1 MESHPLKKRK
11 ICVVVNDR
19 AIYGRVKPVME
30 AIQKHPQ
37 LELQVIA
44 VTNFYFDHLFWYLF
58 HGEPV
63 SFLKALSWYIKART
77 TKILGKSGEVEKLE
91 YLPKLLIG
99 AGFPIHARLPLFL
112 EGGNTRVMVKS
123 AGLGLLGIPKLFEKL
138 KPDIVLIYADR
149 FESLP
154 IAMAA
159 AFLNIPIAH
168 VEGGDVSGTIDESV
182 RHAITKLAHIH
193 FPVTEK
199 SRQRLIRMGENPDFV
214 FMPGFS
220 GIDFIKSIDLGLDD
234 DFFMRYGRGGSDNFD
249 LHKEF
254 LLVLYHPVTTEYDM
268 NYEYARAL
276 CSVIDKIGMQAMF
289 VVSNLDAG
297 SDGISSAIREYRGR
311 NSRPDLAFYKNFS
324 PEDFDRVLA
333 HASAAIGNSSSFL
346 REGAFFGTP
355 SVLVGSRQTGR
366 ECGPNVIEVLPEE
379 KKIKEAIEK
388 QLRHGRYPADTMFGD
403 GKAGARIAEILARV
417 NPSIQKKFYGQ

>member
-1 MESHPLKKRK
+1 MSLNQKSKKK
-11 ICVVVNDR
+11 ICVIVNDR

-37 LELQVIA
+37 LELQVVA
-44 VTNFYFDHLFWYLF
+44 VTNLYFDHLFWYLF

-63 SFLKALSWYIKART
+63 SFLKALPWYIKART
-77 TKILGKSGEVEKLE
+77 TKIFGKKGEVEKLE
-91 YLPKLLIG
+91 YLPNLLIS

-123 AGLGLLGIPKLFEKL
+123 AGFGLLGIPKIFEKL
-138 KPDIVLIYADR
+138 NPDIVLIYADR
-149 FESLP
+149 FESLS

-182 RHAITKLAHIH
+182 RHAISKLAHIH

-199 SRQRLIRMGENPDFV
+199 SRQRLIRMGENSDFV

-220 GIDFIKSIDLGLDD
+220 GIDFIKSLDLNLDD
-234 DFFMRYGRGGSDNFD
+234 SFFERYGRGGSVNFD
-249 LHKEF
+249 LKSPF
-254 LLVLYHPVTTEYDM
+254 LLVLYHPVTTEYDK
-268 NYEYARAL
+268 NYIHAKEL
-276 CSVIDKIGMQAMF
+276 CAAVDMIGIRAMF

-297 SDGISSAIREYRGR
+297 SDGIAAAIREYRDR
-311 NSRPDLAFYKNFS
+311 DNRPDHAFYKNFS
-324 PEDFDRVLA
+324 PEDFNRVLA

-346 REGAFFGTP
+346 REGAYFGTP
-355 SVLVGSRQTGR
+355 GVLVGSRQTGR

-379 KKIKEAIEK
+379 KKIKEAIKK
-388 QLRHGRYPADTMFGD
+388 QLRHGRYPSSTMFGD
-403 GKAGARIAEILARV
+403 GNTGMCIAEVLARI
-417 NPSIQKKFYGQ
+417 NPAIQKKFYE